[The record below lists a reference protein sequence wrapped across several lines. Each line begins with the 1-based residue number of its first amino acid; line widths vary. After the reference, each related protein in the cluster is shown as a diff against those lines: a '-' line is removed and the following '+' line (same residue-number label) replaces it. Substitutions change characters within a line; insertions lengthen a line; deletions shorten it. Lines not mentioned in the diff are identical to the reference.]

1 MNTLISLSINPYASN
16 MRYLVYHTTTFTAI
30 TSILLMIA
38 VCYIAWKYPAKLHSL
53 GSIIMVFGFLCFFVA
68 MIQVFD
74 EFQKGHYVD
83 IHDLLY
89 QKFESGQSITRED
102 MSSTGSIWRYI
113 TSPLA
118 SAFAV
123 LFWSTFNYLISRI
136 LYIIRTPRI

>member
-1 MNTLISLSINPYASN
+1 MNTLISLSINQYASN
-16 MRYLVYHTTTFTAI
+16 MGFILYHTTAFTAI
-30 TSILLMIA
+30 TSVLLLIA
-38 VCYIAWKYPAKLHSL
+38 ICYIAWKYPAKLHSL

-74 EFQKGHYVD
+74 EFQKGNYVD